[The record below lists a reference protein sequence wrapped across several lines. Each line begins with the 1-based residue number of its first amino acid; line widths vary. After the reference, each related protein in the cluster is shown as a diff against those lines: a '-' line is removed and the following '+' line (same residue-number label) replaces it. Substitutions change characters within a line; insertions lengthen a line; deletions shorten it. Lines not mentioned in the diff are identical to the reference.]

1 MITNIIA
8 VYPGR
13 FQPFGKHHAAAFL
26 WLQKQFGKSNSYIV
40 TSDKVDLPKSPLS
53 FKEKKSLIDMYGFGN
68 KLIKVK
74 NPYKAEELLGKF
86 DPETTAV
93 IFMVGEKDMSE
104 DPRFKI
110 GKLKSG
116 ADSYFQKYEK
126 NEELEGFDK
135 HGYLLVAP
143 HISLNVPGYGEMSGT
158 QIRKALGDSQKST
171 QEKEKLFK
179 GIFGWYSKKLADY
192 IIDKFTDMPKTESVL
207 TKEWWSKVVNGII
220 TEGGAAG
227 HMQHMFD
234 VDSIKTGKDLIT
246 GFEKSIKYLEKGTGA
261 LKIDGVNAS
270 VRLATIDGKK
280 QFVLDRGSNKPL
292 DVKGITKKD
301 LLDRFGEGHGM
312 IVIGGKVL
320 DVFNAALPKIKT
332 ELQTLGMWDNPNIM
346 FNVEYVSGSTNVLS
360 YDKNFL
366 AIHGLLEIAQVTD
379 KRRATKEI
387 NYSDKVLESLIQK
400 MIPIAAK
407 QKFSVF
413 GSIPTTFE
421 SKPNLNSVLNK
432 SYTIQVTKDKAI
444 TKTLKSLLSNLKI
457 PKDVS
462 IDWNGKRRGAI
473 SKEVFTS
480 ILNGEPVAEN
490 TKQIKEAIDGFTTY
504 LATMELGDEVLK
516 SMTSP
521 LGSVENQEGVVI
533 RDSSLSSNPVKIT
546 GKFIVKGLESGF
558 RK

>member
-8 VYPGR
+8 IYPGR
-13 FQPFGKHHAAAFL
+13 FQPFGKHHAAAFM
-26 WLQKQFGKSNSYIV
+26 WLQKQFGKQNCYIV
-40 TSDKVDLPKSPLS
+40 TSDKTELPKSPLN
-53 FKEKKSLIDMYGFGN
+53 FKEKKALIDMYGFGN

-74 NPYKAEELLGKF
+74 NPYKAEELLTKF
-86 DPETTAV
+86 DPNTTAAV
-93 IFMVGEKDMSE
+93 FMVGEKDMID

-116 ADSYFQKYEK
+116 ADSYFQKYTK
-126 NEELEGFDK
+126 NTELEGFDK

-143 HISLNVPGYGEMSGT
+143 HISLNVSGYGEMSGT
-158 QIRKALGDSQKST
+158 QIRKALGDDQKST

-192 IIDKFTDMPKTESVL
+192 IIDKFTDMPKMESVL
-207 TKEWWSKVVNGII
+207 TKEWWSTVVKGILK
-220 TEGGAAG
+220 EGGAAG

-234 VDSIKTGKDLIT
+234 VDSIKTGNDLID
-246 GFEKSIKYLEKGTGA
+246 GFKKSIKYLEKGTGA

-312 IVIGGKVL
+312 LIIGGKVL

-332 ELQTLGMWDNPNIM
+332 ELQALGMWDNPNIM

-421 SKPNLNSVLNK
+421 SNPNLNSILNK
-432 SYTIQVTKDKAI
+432 SYTIQISKDKSI
-444 TKTLKSLLSNLKI
+444 TKTLRSLLSNLTI
-457 PKDVS
+457 PKDVF
-462 IDWNGKRRGAI
+462 IDWKDKKRGAI
-473 SKEVFTS
+473 SKEVFMS
-480 ILNGEPVAEN
+480 ILNGEPVSEN
-490 TKQIKEAIDGFTTY
+490 TKQIKEAIAGFVTY
-504 LATMELGDEVLK
+504 LATMELGDEILK

-521 LGSVENQEGVVI
+521 LGSVETQEGVVI
-533 RDSSLSSNPVKIT
+533 RDRSLSSNPVKIT
-546 GKFIVKGLESGF
+546 GKFIIKGLESGF